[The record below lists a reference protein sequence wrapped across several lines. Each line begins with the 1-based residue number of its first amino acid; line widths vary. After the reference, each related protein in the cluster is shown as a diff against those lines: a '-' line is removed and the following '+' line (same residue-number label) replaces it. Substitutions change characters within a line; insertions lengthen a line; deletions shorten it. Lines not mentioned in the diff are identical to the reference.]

1 MSRSSARRA
10 QVEPVAALVAVFA
23 VCTGLALYAAAVQGV
38 LPGERSVS
46 AAEPAL
52 TGVEEQLTT
61 FGVAEP
67 DQLPATTAAAP
78 DGYAMNVTLSA
89 GEDRWTVGPSPVGET
104 ETARQRT
111 AVRTAPGIAREGRL
125 RVEVWT

>member
-10 QVEPVAALVAVFA
+10 QVEPVAALAAVVAVCA
-23 VCTGLALYAAAVQGV
+23 GVTLYAAAVQGV

-46 AAEPAL
+46 VAEPAL
-52 TGVEEQLTT
+52 TGVEDRLTT

-67 DQLPATTAAAP
+67 EQLPVTTAAAP

-89 GEDRWTVGPSPVGET
+89 GDECWSVGPPPVEET
-104 ETARQRT
+104 EIARQRLSI
-111 AVRTAPGIAREGRL
+111 RTAPGIVREGRL